1 MSAGA
6 GGFVN
11 HCETQLDMENDANM
25 PQFSLKKLFLRL
37 AVIVPLAAVPTV
49 CAAAQPRPSEVT
61 AMQLLHRALH
71 YGDLYNWA
79 AAEPY
84 FQKAEK
90 MFVAEGDQRNALY
103 ARLGDLRSRAERL
116 NLPNTSDQ
124 LAHELDTNRF
134 LRTDKHLR
142 MFCLI
147 VKGDID
153 GEMNSGA
160 MRDDWEQVQTLAK
173 ELGNSKWQY
182 RALAQLGLV
191 AFYDGNLAAARKD
204 VGTALALATKAHDA
218 GAEIRYLTVLGIGL
232 NESKMYN
239 QALPYFAHARE
250 IARATPDS
258 GYPFVTQ
265 QARLQA
271 LIGLG
276 KLDAAQRLDTEYLAQ
291 SQKYRQPGQEAV
303 ALVLASTIAEA
314 RNQITEALSALK
326 KALAISKPAGYMRQV
341 AQEQTQ
347 LAGIYRKGGNLK
359 EAERYAKLAATST
372 QTSGDIWSVPERL
385 RTLAEIKTAEGD
397 YTEADRIYERAEAF
411 IDSSIAGV
419 SGVLDKTA
427 FIKASSLLYTEHFS
441 LIAQHFNDPTK
452 AFSIIEQVRG
462 RVESDL
468 LMAGSRTPK
477 GAERNERELSA
488 LRLKLMSARS
498 TSEVRAIR
506 NQIFMV
512 EQARWVTPDLSIL
525 KARSHEILDLKQV
538 QAGLNASTLL
548 LEYVAAK
555 PQSYCLVISRK
566 QARIVSLP
574 GENQISLLVTA
585 YRKAVAAKQAGHN
598 ESSKLY
604 HLLFQPIP
612 SIQQKK
618 LLVIVRDGPLYFL
631 PFDSLMGPQGRYV
644 IQSHTV
650 VYAPSATAY
659 ALLSRQGQSPTEFR
673 HQLLAVG
680 GVPYTPAE
688 LKRVSL
694 VAGFKTDDTSTIPG
708 SKKEV
713 RAAAGAINGSGDTLL
728 IGSEA
733 TKYSFEHEHL
743 AQYRL
748 IHLAVHGFADPQHP
762 THSALVLLNDPSAH
776 EDGLLDASEIVQ
788 LRLKADLVVL
798 SACDTA
804 VGPVEGEE
812 GISTLARSF
821 LLAGA
826 KSVISTLWPIED
838 MYSYALMKFFYTH
851 LAAGDP
857 APFALAEAKRDML
870 RMWGPRAVPYYWAGY
885 IYEGPLR

>member
-1 MSAGA
+1 
-6 GGFVN
+6 
-11 HCETQLDMENDANM
+11 M
-25 PQFSLKKLFLRL
+25 PRFSPKELLLR
-37 AVIVPLAAVPTV
+37 ASIIVSLAAVPTLH
-49 CAAAQPRPSEVT
+49 AQVTPRSNEAT
-61 AMQLLHRALH
+61 AMQLLRRALH

-79 AAEPY
+79 AAGPY
-84 FQKAEK
+84 FRKAEK
-90 MFVAEGDQRNALY
+90 IFVAAGDQRNALY
-103 ARLGDLRSRAERL
+103 ARLGGLRSRAERL
-116 NLPNTSDQ
+116 NLPKTSHQ
-124 LAHELDTNRF
+124 LAQELDTSQL
-134 LRTDKHLR
+134 LRTDKQLR

-153 GEMNSGA
+153 GEMNSAA
-160 MRDDWEQVQTLAK
+160 MRDDWAQVEALAK
-173 ELGNSKWQY
+173 LLGNSKWQY
-182 RALAQLGLV
+182 RALAQLGLA
-191 AFYDGNLAAARKD
+191 AFYDGNLPAARTD
-204 VGTALALATKAHDA
+204 VGTALAQATKARDS

-232 NESKMYN
+232 VESKMYN
-239 QALPYFAHARE
+239 QALPYFTHALE

-276 KLDAAQRLDTEYLAQ
+276 QLDAAQRLDTEYLAQ
-291 SQKYRQPGQEAV
+291 AKKYRQPGQEAV
-303 ALVLASTIAEA
+303 ALILASTIAEA
-314 RNQITEALSALK
+314 RNQDTEALSALK
-326 KALAISKPAGYMRQV
+326 KALAISKPAGYLRQV

-347 LAGIYRKGGNLK
+347 LAEIYHKHGNLK
-359 EAERYAKLAATST
+359 EAERYAKLAAAAT

-397 YTEADRIYERAEAF
+397 YAEAGRIYERAEAF
-411 IDSSIAGV
+411 IDSSVAGV

-441 LIAQHFNDPTK
+441 IMAQHFNDPAK

-468 LMAGSRTPK
+468 LIAGSRAPK
-477 GAERNERELSA
+477 EAEQNERQLSA

-498 TSEVRAIR
+498 NAEVRAIR
-506 NQIFMV
+506 NQIFMA

-525 KARSHEILDLKQV
+525 KARSHEILSLKQV
-538 QAGLNASTLL
+538 QSGLNASTLL

-555 PQSYCLVISRK
+555 PRSYCLVISRK
-566 QARIVSLP
+566 RARIVPLA
-574 GENQISLLVTA
+574 GENEISPVVTT
-585 YRKAVAAKQAGHN
+585 YRKAVAAKQAGRA

-604 HLLFQPIP
+604 HILLQPIP
-612 SIQQKK
+612 EFQQKK
-618 LLVIVRDGPLYFL
+618 ILVIVRDGPLYFL
-631 PFDSLMGPQGRYV
+631 PFDSLMDSQGRYV
-644 IQSHTV
+644 VQSHTV

-659 ALLSRQGQSPTEFR
+659 TLLSRQRRNPSDFR
-673 HQLLAVG
+673 HRLLAVG
-680 GVPYTPAE
+680 GVPYTPTE

-694 VAGFKTDDTSTIPG
+694 AAGFEADDTSTIPG

-713 RAAAGAINGSGDTLL
+713 RAAATAIHGPSDTLL

-733 TKYSFEHEHL
+733 TKYSFEHEDL

-838 MYSYALMKFFYTH
+838 VYSYALMKFFYTH

-870 RMWGPRAVPYYWAGY
+870 QMWGPRAVPYYWAGY
-885 IYEGPLR
+885 IYEGPVR